1 MKSITTRNFRI
12 LCDFMEVRQF
22 MVEVYER
29 DWRDRKSV
37 V

>member
-22 MVEVYER
+22 MVEVYEICLL
-29 DWRDRKSV
+29 
-37 V
+37 